1 MRCALACY
9 VAIAALL
16 ACAPPLLA
24 EERNNSTPPFAVVE
38 PPSAAAALVI
48 SIGKA
53 PPSLGSTEEVS
64 AASVTSSS
72 PVTLV
77 LKADL
82 GTQRLT
88 VLEGGT
94 VLHVWPI
101 SSGLRDYP
109 TPTGTF
115 QPKSANRMWYSR
127 QYDWTPMP
135 YAVFFTRGVAFH
147 GTSATWRLGK
157 SASHGCVRLATSDA
171 AKLFAL
177 VHTHGFAQTRII
189 VYGTPKHDAP
199 LVAHRG
205 SSETTASN
213 RLPSWAEAAFNR

>member
-16 ACAPPLLA
+16 ACAPPL
-24 EERNNSTPPFAVVE
+24 PPKSVTTRPLRLPSSN

-82 GTQRLT
+82 G
-88 VLEGGT
+88 
-94 VLHVWPI
+94 H
-101 SSGLRDYP
+101 P
-109 TPTGTF
+109 TPHCVGGRHRF
-115 QPKSANRMWYSR
+115 ARVA
-127 QYDWTPMP
+127 D
-135 YAVFFTRGVAFH
+135 FIGVA
-147 GTSATWRLGK
+147 
-157 SASHGCVRLATSDA
+157 
-171 AKLFAL
+171 
-177 VHTHGFAQTRII
+177 
-189 VYGTPKHDAP
+189 
-199 LVAHRG
+199 
-205 SSETTASN
+205 
-213 RLPSWAEAAFNR
+213 RLPHADRHLPAEVGKQDVVFSSV